1 MFLGMLPRRSAL
13 AVSALLAT
21 MQIEAQPATAT
32 NPSSGHSEGWAENP
46 AGTAT
51 VAQASE
57 ASSHPSAS
65 STSGE
70 ASAYQR
76 ALEQLVARAV
86 EVDPWLS
93 GSQHREA
100 ALQSEAIAFA
110 SLPDP
115 RISVGAAN
123 VPLDTL
129 NFNQEPM
136 TQLAVGISQR
146 FPRGDSLTLA
156 QQHKRDLAA
165 EQPLLR
171 EDRKASIR
179 RAVSLGW
186 LEAWASQRS
195 IDLIEQDYS
204 LFLQLVDAATNR
216 YASALGLTRQ
226 QDVLRAQLELIRLD
240 DRLQRLRQLRDQQLQ
255 QLSQWL
261 GETVLPQELG
271 PSTTSG
277 ATTAESVDEL
287 AVETPDL
294 TPAGLAELLNTTL
307 SRAQRQQRLAQHPA
321 LLAMEQRIHAA
332 QTGVELTRQKYK
344 PEWGVT
350 AQYGY
355 RDDDPFGNQR
365 ADFFSVGINFDLPLF
380 TANRQDRE
388 MSAVVSRAEAL
399 RTEQQ
404 LLQRRL
410 VSELET
416 ALTQRESIEQRLA
429 LYADRLLPQM
439 AEQTNA
445 ALNAYNADDGDFA
458 EVVRARIDQLNTKI
472 EALGLGTAREK
483 QHVVI
488 EYLLA
493 DGARGQ
499 LSNTHQAQR

>member
-1 MFLGMLPRRSAL
+1 
-13 AVSALLAT
+13 
-21 MQIEAQPATAT
+21 
-32 NPSSGHSEGWAENP
+32 
-46 AGTAT
+46 
-51 VAQASE
+51 
-57 ASSHPSAS
+57 
-65 STSGE
+65 
-70 ASAYQR
+70 
-76 ALEQLVARAV
+76 
-86 EVDPWLS
+86 
-93 GSQHREA
+93 
-100 ALQSEAIAFA
+100 
-110 SLPDP
+110 
-115 RISVGAAN
+115 
-123 VPLDTL
+123 
-129 NFNQEPM
+129 
-136 TQLAVGISQR
+136 
-146 FPRGDSLTLA
+146 
-156 QQHKRDLAA
+156 
-165 EQPLLR
+165 
-171 EDRKASIR
+171 
-179 RAVSLGW
+179 
-186 LEAWASQRS
+186 
-195 IDLIEQDYS
+195 
-204 LFLQLVDAATNR
+204 
-216 YASALGLTRQ
+216 
-226 QDVLRAQLELIRLD
+226 
-240 DRLQRLRQLRDQQLQ
+240 
-255 QLSQWL
+255 LSQWL
-261 GETVLPQELG
+261 GETVLPQQLG

-458 EVVRARIDQLNTKI
+458 EVVRARIDQLNAKI
-472 EALGLGTAREK
+472 EALGLGAAREK

-499 LSNTHQAQR
+499 VSNTHQAQR